1 MVARIDVILLFP
13 YRMTSILFT
22 AVYIRPHGG
31 DPNTEHGSCTQH
43 ARRGG
48 KKKIKVDVGN
58 TCLNPEVMEK
68 PIETLLSTLTKLESL
83 VNISPF
89 RMPKTSSGYR
99 LVFQRRLVIHTDFR
113 RLL

>member
-68 PIETLLSTLTKLESL
+68 PIETLLSTLTKLE
-83 VNISPF
+83 ISSIYRHLGCQRP
-89 RMPKTSSGYR
+89 RADIALCSSAGS
-99 LVFQRRLVIHTDFR
+99 
-113 RLL
+113 